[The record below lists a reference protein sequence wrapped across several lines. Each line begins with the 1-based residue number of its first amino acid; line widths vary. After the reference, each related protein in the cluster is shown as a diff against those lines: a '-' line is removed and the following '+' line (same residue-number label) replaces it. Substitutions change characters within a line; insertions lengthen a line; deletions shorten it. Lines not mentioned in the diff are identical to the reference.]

1 MLAQNDFFQLLQQ
14 IDEEFLGVVL
24 IIATV
29 GTFVTAIVTVVSLAR
44 TVNNLAVTRMQHSMV
59 KNLLAQ
65 GYSVEDTERLAYGNY
80 RWGHKLRHFVH
91 SAKTRLARMRHPRH
105 PHSAQ
110 YPMPPVKQN
119 V

>member
-1 MLAQNDFFQLLQQ
+1 MLAQNDFFELLQH
-14 IDEEFLGVVL
+14 IDEEFLGAILV
-24 IIATV
+24 IATV
-29 GTFVTAIVTVVSLAR
+29 GIFITAIVTVVALAR
-44 TVNNLAVTRMQHSMV
+44 TVNNVALTRMQHSMV

-91 SAKTRLARMRHPRH
+91 SAKTRLSRMRHPQH
-105 PHSAQ
+105 MH

-119 V
+119 A

>member
-1 MLAQNDFFQLLQQ
+1 MLAQNDFFELLQHVDQ
-14 IDEEFLGVVL
+14 EFLGAILV
-24 IIATV
+24 IATI
-29 GTFVTAIVTVVSLAR
+29 GIFITTIVTVVTLAR
-44 TVNNLAVTRMQHSMV
+44 TVNNVTTTRMQHSMV

-91 SAKTRLARMRHPRH
+91 SAKTRLARMRHPQPAR
-105 PHSAQ
+105 

-119 V
+119 A

>member
-1 MLAQNDFFQLLQQ
+1 MLAQNDFFELLQQ
-14 IDEEFLGVVL
+14 VDEEFLGAILV
-24 IIATV
+24 IATV
-29 GTFVTAIVTVVSLAR
+29 GIFITAIVTVVALAR
-44 TVNNLAVTRMQHSMV
+44 TVNNVALTRMQHSMV

-91 SAKTRLARMRHPRH
+91 AAKTRLSRMRHPQH
-105 PHSAQ
+105 MH

-119 V
+119 A